1 MSAEAEEAYALAEEL
16 IAQAKAEGW
25 EFLNLSGN
33 TSKETHKD
41 EKRSG
46 DERFENVEV
55 LPPQLSDLKHLTRLD
70 LDNTQVAELKPL
82 AGLTA
87 LQALYLDRSQVTEL
101 APLAGLTALRTLTLS
116 NTQVAEIAPLAE
128 LTELQILILANTQIA
143 ELAPLAG
150 LRALRRLHFRD
161 TPACAIEPELQALSE
176 IDDIIRRTHKTLR
189 WLRARANRQDHDDV
203 EEDTSLPPTTLED
216 ALREARQGSGRSL
229 ERTSNFT
236 GSDYRVRPD
245 GSQMDEVPV
254 AGPAAEITDPFKI
267 RDQADRVS
275 TLGDLASGLFADM
288 KADQPNVPN
297 SLRRDIGRF
306 ASEMKKDPEAV
317 RPEFV
322 HQMTSFFEF
331 AIYDPDIR
339 GALDKYDL
347 NKLED
352 LCARAHAMMARAYVA
367 RLEEILRAEN
377 EPLPPGTTLLGLEK
391 ALEDAIELTS
401 GPVWTPFPA
410 LPPTLVEIMPQ
421 QVESAREQRLRLEIK
436 PEAAR
441 TEGARQLAIS
451 NRPIWQ
457 PPRRPW
463 GAGWNG
469 RRRTRSS
476 PVWPPWAA

>member
-1 MSAEAEEAYALAEEL
+1 G
-16 IAQAKAEGW
+16 I
-25 EFLNLSGN
+25 
-33 TSKETHKD
+33 
-41 EKRSG
+41 
-46 DERFENVEV
+46 ERLYMNKTNVEKLDALINLKNLKRLGLNETKV
-55 LPPQLSDLKHLTRLD
+55 EDLEPIRNSHKLFRLGIEYSKVWSLNPLTYLPLEGLWFKGIPACKENPRL
-70 LDNTQVAELKPL
+70 
-82 AGLTA
+82 
-87 LQALYLDRSQVTEL
+87 
-101 APLAGLTALRTLTLS
+101 
-116 NTQVAEIAPLAE
+116 AEIAEIRDVFDRTQRTLGWLQSRDIDWAE
-128 LTELQILILANTQIA
+128 A
-143 ELAPLAG
+143 
-150 LRALRRLHFRD
+150 FD
-161 TPACAIEPELQALSE
+161 EPESTTRETTSSSLVALSE
-176 IDDIIRRTHKTLR
+176 
-189 WLRARANRQDHDDV
+189 ARERSN
-203 EEDTSLPPTTLED
+203 
-216 ALREARQGSGRSL
+216 RSL

-254 AGPAAEITDPFKI
+254 AGPAAEITDPFKM

-331 AIYDPDIR
+331 AVYDPDIR

-352 LCARAHAMMARAYVA
+352 LCARAHALMARAYVA

-469 RRRTRSS
+469 RHRTRSS
-476 PVWPPWAA
+476 PGSPLWAASPAF